1 MDAYIT
7 GLMAR
12 AILDSRGNPTV
23 EVECFVNGA
32 LAGRAAVPSGASTGS
47 HEAVELRDGGDRW
60 MGKGVDL
67 AVENVVE
74 VIQEALVGLRVDDQ
88 ATIDQ
93 CILDLDD
100 SPNKARLGANATLG
114 ASLACLH
121 AGANIHSQP
130 LWRYIGGLS
139 GGSLPVPLMNI
150 LNGGA
155 HAASDVDVQEF
166 MVVPHGFDSFPE
178 ALRAGTET
186 YHALKRELA
195 VDGRLGGVGDEGG
208 FAPDLPDNEA
218 GLKYLQRAMEAA
230 GYGPDQM
237 GIALD
242 VAATEFL
249 EEDGYHIDGKVLGGD
264 ELGEVYA
271 AWMDEY
277 PIVSIEDGFGEDDW
291 RTWTDFTRRE
301 GHRVQL
307 VGDDLFVTQSERL
320 AEGIDAGAA
329 NAILVKPNQVGTIS
343 ETLETMHLARSA
355 GFNTV
360 VSHRSGETEDTTIA
374 DLAVGMRA
382 GQIKTGAPAR
392 SDRVAKYNQ
401 LLRISETVEAYAGMF

>member
-1 MDAYIT
+1 MPSAASHELPLWTYVGGIAG
-7 GLMAR
+7 GLM
-12 AILDSRGNPTV
+12 PT
-23 EVECFVNGA
+23 
-32 LAGRAAVPSGASTGS
+32 P
-47 HEAVELRDGGDRW
+47 
-60 MGKGVDL
+60 M
-67 AVENVVE
+67 
-74 VIQEALVGLRVDDQ
+74 
-88 ATIDQ
+88 
-93 CILDLDD
+93 
-100 SPNKARLGANATLG
+100 
-114 ASLACLH
+114 
-121 AGANIHSQP
+121 
-130 LWRYIGGLS
+130 
-139 GGSLPVPLMNI
+139 MNI

-155 HAASDVDVQEF
+155 HAASNVDVQEF

>member
-1 MDAYIT
+1 MLISGLDAR
-7 GLMAR
+7 M
-12 AILDSRGNPTV
+12 ILDSRGRPTV
-23 EVECFVNGA
+23 EVECYVDGN
-32 LAGRAAVPSGASTGS
+32 LAGRASVPSGASTGAY
-47 HEAVELRDGGDRW
+47 EAIESRDGDPARW
-60 MGKGVDL
+60 SGAGVSG
-67 AVENVVE
+67 AVDAVRTHCA
-74 VIQEALVGLRVDDQ
+74 EALIGLPVDDQ
-88 ATIDQ
+88 ALIDEVL
-93 CILDLDD
+93 IELDGTA
-100 SPNKARLGANATLG
+100 NKSEIGANAILG
-114 ASLACLH
+114 ASMACLH
-121 AGANIHSQP
+121 AAAASHELP
-130 LWRYIGGLS
+130 LWTYVGGIAGGLM
-139 GGSLPVPLMNI
+139 PTPMMNI

-155 HAASDVDVQEF
+155 PAASNVDVQEF

>member
-1 MDAYIT
+1 MP
-7 GLMAR
+7 
-12 AILDSRGNPTV
+12 SNGNSLWT
-23 EVECFVNGA
+23 
-32 LAGRAAVPSGASTGS
+32 AASVASGT
-47 HEAVELRDGGDRW
+47 
-60 MGKGVDL
+60 K
-67 AVENVVE
+67 
-74 VIQEALVGLRVDDQ
+74 
-88 ATIDQ
+88 
-93 CILDLDD
+93 
-100 SPNKARLGANATLG
+100 G
-114 ASLACLH
+114 ASLR
-121 AGANIHSQP
+121 S
-130 LWRYIGGLS
+130 
-139 GGSLPVPLMNI
+139 
-150 LNGGA
+150 
-155 HAASDVDVQEF
+155 
-166 MVVPHGFDSFPE
+166 
-178 ALRAGTET
+178 
-186 YHALKRELA
+186 
-195 VDGRLGGVGDEGG
+195 
-208 FAPDLPDNEA
+208 LPDNEA

-320 AEGIDAGAA
+320 AEGIDAGAP